1 MVIWNDLKT
10 WVELLFIGWRNED
23 LDLISLYSQLEM
35 YSGGMPGHATPTVL
49 SCDEIADC
57 DESGR
62 SGIAIGLTDKFV
74 NLRSII

>member
-1 MVIWNDLKT
+1 
-10 WVELLFIGWRNED
+10 
-23 LDLISLYSQLEM
+23 M